1 MNWIGARWWK
11 FDFHTHTPA
20 SFDYGRGDQN
30 AKQIVPREWLLSF
43 INSGVQCVA
52 VTDHNSGAWIPEL
65 QRNAEILRGE
75 GHVIHVFPGVEIT
88 ANSNIHI
95 LAIFDPSATAANVEA
110 IIGAAKFRGT
120 RGDSDAV
127 SEESPEQIVEEIRK
141 SGGVAI
147 PAHIDMKAGLCQLSS
162 SHTIDQTARKSSAV
176 EVVNP
181 SAENESAPL
190 SRYRNLRLNLP
201 EIIGSDSHHPNE
213 VGRAFTWVKMGEPSI
228 EGLKLALID
237 GSSSIRRFDQIS
249 TDPNKT
255 SNMILQSLNI
265 TNAKYAGRPTAMTL
279 KFNPWLNSIIGG
291 RGSGKSS
298 LLEFIRIG
306 MDRSKDLLTLP
317 VNNDIRRVF
326 EHFIQKSNGRD
337 SEGVMLDGTEIQCVY
352 TKYNDHYL
360 LNWKFS
366 TQNVSISKW
375 DGQSWIP
382 DFGDAHARFPI
393 KIFSQKQIFNLAKN
407 PNTLL
412 GLIDDS
418 DFVDYSSWSMQWEQ
432 KMNLFLRLFGQK
444 RELESK
450 VKNKFTLIGQLSD
463 VQQKIKLIEQS
474 GHVEILK
481 NYQAAVAQSNSH
493 LATVN
498 YLSEIKRKF
507 SDAIGSTV
515 PLTPVPQE
523 FQFETDPQFQV
534 NYNEMV
540 GALGE
545 MLNDVRGAVE
555 RYEHALNHYYSW
567 FPQSSIGV
575 RITSSINSY
584 NTLVAELVAAG
595 INDVGDYGALLNQ
608 QAELQRQI
616 ADLDAI
622 EIEIRAV
629 VDQSNA
635 VYHELTFLRS
645 QLTVRR
651 ANFLN
656 TYIRQNPSIS
666 VAIEPFDNDEEI
678 EASFRKLI
686 GRLDTSFSTD
696 IYDAERGAGI
706 LQKLLVDL
714 RATQF
719 NLTSEAG
726 LQARLDLIYK
736 FKVDFL
742 NYRSGTVLGV
752 GLGKRFI
759 DFIAQLPVQ
768 TFDSLAFWFPE
779 DRLTFKFHDG
789 NRFKDIAQGSAGQKA
804 AAILTFLLSYGEE
817 PLLLD
822 QPEDDLDNGLIT
834 SMIVSRLQ
842 DNKERRQIFVITHN
856 PNIVVNAD
864 SDYVIALQSKGQIEV
879 LASGALQDGSVR
891 RSVCEIMEGGEK
903 ALQQRYKRM
912 FNI

>member
-1 MNWIGARWWK
+1 MNWVGARWWK

-30 AKQIVPREWLLSF
+30 AKQITPREWLLGF
-43 INSGVQCVA
+43 INSSVQCVV

-65 QRNAEILRGE
+65 QRTAEILRGE
-75 GHVIHVFPGVEIT
+75 GHVIHIFPGVEIT

-95 LAIFDPSATAANVEA
+95 LAIFDPSATAADVEA

-162 SHTIDQTARKSSAV
+162 SHTIDQTAKKSSAV

-181 SAENESAPL
+181 NTENESAPL
-190 SRYRNLRLNLP
+190 SRYRNLRLGLP

-228 EGLKLALID
+228 EGLKLALVD
-237 GSSSIRRFDQIS
+237 GSASIRRSDQTT

-255 SNMILQSLNI
+255 SNMILHSLNI
-265 TNAKYAGRPTAMTL
+265 TNAKYAGRPAVLAL

-317 VNNDIRRVF
+317 GNNDIRRVF
-326 EHFIQKSNGRD
+326 EDFIRKSSGRD
-337 SEGVMLDGTEIQCVY
+337 SEGVMLDETDIQCVY

-412 GLIDDS
+412 RLIDDS
-418 DFVDYSSWSMQWEQ
+418 DFVGYSAWAMQWEQ
-432 KMNLFLRLFGQK
+432 KKNLLLRLYGQK

-450 VKNKFTLIGQLSD
+450 VQNKFTLIGQLSD

-474 GHVEILK
+474 GHVEVLR
-481 NYQAAVAQSNSH
+481 NYQTAVAQSNSH
-493 LATVN
+493 LAAIK
-498 YLSEIKRKF
+498 YLSEINIKF
-507 SDAIGSTV
+507 SDAIVSTA
-515 PLTPVPQE
+515 PLAPVPQE
-523 FQFETDPQFQV
+523 FQLETDPQFQV
-534 NYNEMV
+534 KYSEMA
-540 GALGE
+540 GALGRL
-545 MLNDVRGAVE
+545 LNEVRGAIE
-555 RYEHALNHYYSW
+555 RYEQTLNQYSSW
-567 FPQSSIGV
+567 FPQCAVGV
-575 RITSSINSY
+575 RIASSINSY
-584 NTLVAELVAAG
+584 NLLVAGLAAAG
-595 INDVGDYGALLNQ
+595 INDVGDYGALLSQ

-622 EIEIRAV
+622 EIEIKAV

-635 VYHELTFLRS
+635 VYQELILLRS

-656 TYIRQNPSIS
+656 TYIRKNSSIS

-678 EASFRKLI
+678 EASFRKII
-686 GRLDTSFSTD
+686 GRLDASFSTD
-696 IYDAERGAGI
+696 IYDAERGTGI
-706 LQKLLVDL
+706 LNKLLVDL

-719 NLTSEAG
+719 HLTSEAG
-726 LQARLDLIYK
+726 LHARLDLIYK
-736 FKVDFL
+736 FKVDFF
-742 NYRSGTVLGV
+742 NYRSGIVLGV

-842 DNKERRQIFVITHN
+842 DSKERRQIFVITHN

-879 LASGALQDGSVR
+879 LASGALQDSSVR